1 MLTYVLL
8 IGFILPID
16 FDYTNFLNKYVSFDE
31 NKSTVVNIKSS
42 DSKLQKIGWVGFDNV
57 ETNDGEQIVTISMTI
72 GRNRLIYLFFA
83 L

>member
-31 NKSTVVNIKSS
+31 NKSKVVNIKSS
-42 DSKLQKIGWVGFDNV
+42 DSKL
-57 ETNDGEQIVTISMTI
+57 
-72 GRNRLIYLFFA
+72 
-83 L
+83 